1 MEKKKVFVIMPFQDQ
16 FFEVYEMLKMQ
27 FADSFEFTN
36 AADEGNQQNILKDIV
51 QPIYEADVVIADLTG
66 LNPNVMYELGLAHSF
81 NKKTITITQDELS
94 TLPFD
99 LKQYRAKDYSTHF
112 KKFAEL
118 LDYLKINLNGA
129 VDNSVIYGNPVK
141 DFLESAE
148 IRGVSWFAE
157 KEAVELCDESDK
169 GFIDFL
175 ADIEANA
182 EKLTSTINEMTC
194 EMQEMNDGVSRS
206 SSEIDRVNKN
216 GGNSTAAFVRKETK
230 KAAKHIET
238 FSSKLR
244 GHNKNMSELWDEIEK
259 NSIGLL
265 ENPFSNRTE
274 NRDGL
279 IKYLKSLYDMK
290 TAAAGSAE
298 SISGLRTT
306 MQGIVG
312 IERSMNQAVR
322 FANEDLT
329 TYVNFTERLCASIEK
344 ILIKARFVVGDID
357 YENIEQ
363 VCDAEQN

>member
-141 DFLESAE
+141 DFLESAG

-157 KEAVELCDESDK
+157 KEAVE
-169 GFIDFL
+169 
-175 ADIEANA
+175 
-182 EKLTSTINEMTC
+182 
-194 EMQEMNDGVSRS
+194 
-206 SSEIDRVNKN
+206 
-216 GGNSTAAFVRKETK
+216 
-230 KAAKHIET
+230 
-238 FSSKLR
+238 
-244 GHNKNMSELWDEIEK
+244 
-259 NSIGLL
+259 
-265 ENPFSNRTE
+265 
-274 NRDGL
+274 
-279 IKYLKSLYDMK
+279 
-290 TAAAGSAE
+290 
-298 SISGLRTT
+298 
-306 MQGIVG
+306 
-312 IERSMNQAVR
+312 
-322 FANEDLT
+322 
-329 TYVNFTERLCASIEK
+329 
-344 ILIKARFVVGDID
+344 
-357 YENIEQ
+357 
-363 VCDAEQN
+363 

>member
-141 DFLESAE
+141 DFLESAG

-175 ADIEANA
+175 ADIEAN
-182 EKLTSTINEMTC
+182 
-194 EMQEMNDGVSRS
+194 V
-206 SSEIDRVNKN
+206 
-216 GGNSTAAFVRKETK
+216 
-230 KAAKHIET
+230 
-238 FSSKLR
+238 
-244 GHNKNMSELWDEIEK
+244 SELWDEIEK

-312 IERSMNQAVR
+312 IERSMNQAVK

>member
-141 DFLESAE
+141 DFLESAG

-182 EKLTSTINEMTC
+182 
-194 EMQEMNDGVSRS
+194 
-206 SSEIDRVNKN
+206 
-216 GGNSTAAFVRKETK
+216 
-230 KAAKHIET
+230 
-238 FSSKLR
+238 
-244 GHNKNMSELWDEIEK
+244 SELWDEIEK

-312 IERSMNQAVR
+312 IERSMNQAVK

>member
-27 FADSFEFTN
+27 FADSFDFSN
-36 AADEGNQQNILKDIV
+36 AGDEGNQQNILKDIV
-51 QPIYEADVVIADLTG
+51 QPIYEADVIIADLTG

-81 NKKTITITQDELS
+81 NKKTIMITQDALS

-118 LDYLKINLNGA
+118 IEYLQINLNGA

-141 DFLESAE
+141 DFLDSA
-148 IRGVSWFAE
+148 GVKDNPWFSG
-157 KEAVELCDESDK
+157 KEVVEFGDESDK
-169 GFIDFL
+169 GFVDFL
-175 ADIEANA
+175 ADIEADTNELA
-182 EKLTSTINEMTC
+182 AIINEMNC
-194 EMQEMNDGVSRS
+194 EMQQMNDGVSRS
-206 SSEIDRVNKN
+206 TSEIERANKN
-216 GGNSTAAFVRKETK
+216 GGTGTAAFIRKETK

-244 GHNKNMSELWDEIEK
+244 NHNKNMSELWDEIEK
-259 NSIGLL
+259 NLIGLL
-265 ENPFSNRTE
+265 ENPFSNRIE

-279 IKYLKSLYDMK
+279 IRYLKSLYDMK
-290 TAAAGSAE
+290 TVSTGSAE
-298 SISGLRTT
+298 SISVLQTA
-306 MQGIVG
+306 MKDIVG

-329 TYVNFTERLCASIEK
+329 TYVNFIERLCVSIDK
-344 ILIKARFVVGDID
+344 IIAKARFVVGDID
-357 YENIEQ
+357 YASLQQFHDNG
-363 VCDAEQN
+363 QN

>member
-1 MEKKKVFVIMPFQDQ
+1 
-16 FFEVYEMLKMQ
+16 
-27 FADSFEFTN
+27 
-36 AADEGNQQNILKDIV
+36 
-51 QPIYEADVVIADLTG
+51 
-66 LNPNVMYELGLAHSF
+66 
-81 NKKTITITQDELS
+81 
-94 TLPFD
+94 
-99 LKQYRAKDYSTHF
+99 
-112 KKFAEL
+112 
-118 LDYLKINLNGA
+118 
-129 VDNSVIYGNPVK
+129 
-141 DFLESAE
+141 
-148 IRGVSWFAE
+148 
-157 KEAVELCDESDK
+157 
-169 GFIDFL
+169 
-175 ADIEANA
+175 
-182 EKLTSTINEMTC
+182 
-194 EMQEMNDGVSRS
+194 MNDGVSRS

>member
-27 FADSFEFTN
+27 FADSFEFSN

-81 NKKTITITQDELS
+81 NKKTITITQDDLS

-118 LDYLKINLNGA
+118 LEYLNANLNGA
-129 VDNSVIYGNPVK
+129 IDNSVIYGNPVK
-141 DFLESAE
+141 DFLDSAG
-148 IRGVSWFAE
+148 IKDVSWFAE
-157 KEAVELCDESDK
+157 KEVVELSNESDK
-169 GFIDFL
+169 GYIDFL
-175 ADIEANA
+175 ADIETNA
-182 EKLTSTINEMTC
+182 EKLTANINEMTS
-194 EMQEMNDGVSRS
+194 EMQEMNDGIARS

-216 GGNSTAAFVRKETK
+216 GGSGTAAFVRKETQK
-230 KAAKHIET
+230 VAKHIEI

-265 ENPFSNRTE
+265 ENPFSNRPE

-279 IKYLKSLYDMK
+279 IKYLKSLYNMK
-290 TAAAGSAE
+290 TAAVGSAE
-298 SISGLRTT
+298 SISGLRAT

-312 IERSMNQAVR
+312 IERSLNQAVR

-344 ILIKARFVVGDID
+344 ILAKARFVVGDID
-357 YENIEQ
+357 YEYIELI
-363 VCDAEQN
+363 CDTEQD